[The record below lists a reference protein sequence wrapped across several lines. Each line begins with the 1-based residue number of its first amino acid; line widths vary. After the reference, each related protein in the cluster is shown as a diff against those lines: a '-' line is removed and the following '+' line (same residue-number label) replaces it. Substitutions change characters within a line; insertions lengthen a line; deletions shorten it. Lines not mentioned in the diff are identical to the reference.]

1 MSINMQI
8 IEIVSEK
15 KGRVTISLDNGL
27 SFPLYQK
34 EAAGYHLEEG
44 KELPM
49 KEWIRIRTEVLDK
62 RAKKRAMYL
71 LQKMDRT
78 EYQLRKKLEE
88 NGYPQE
94 VVESAV
100 DYVKSYHYIDDF
112 RYASAYVRCRQG
124 QKSRLQLK
132 AALQQ
137 KGVSG
142 EVIARAL
149 EEAYV
154 EGEEGLIRKLLEKKH
169 YDSENM
175 EQKEKYKIYQ
185 YLMRKGFAGETVR
198 HLMKM

>member
-1 MSINMQI
+1 M
-8 IEIVSEK
+8 EIVSEK
-15 KGRVTISLDNGL
+15 KGRVTIFLDNGL

-44 KELPM
+44 RELPV
-49 KEWIRIRTEVLDK
+49 ETWIRIRTEVLDK

-78 EYQLRKKLEE
+78 EHQLRQKLEE

-94 VVESAV
+94 IVECAV
-100 DYVKSYHYIDDF
+100 DYVKAYHYIDDF
-112 RYASAYVRCRQG
+112 RYASAYIRYRQG

-137 KGVSG
+137 KGISG

-149 EEAYV
+149 EEAYM
-154 EGEEGLIRKLLEKKH
+154 EGEEGLIVKLLEKKH
-169 YDSENM
+169 YDPENTDR
-175 EQKEKYKIYQ
+175 KEKYKIYQ
-185 YLMRKGFAGETVR
+185 YLMRRGFAGETVR